1 VSHPSS
7 LEYITLALTLAALS
21 SSNDVIK
28 RLADLQWKSLVDSIA
43 SSANSQ
49 FENCLAI
56 ADVSGSMGYYG
67 HGDKKNPQPINVCL
81 ALTLLLGELA
91 SAPWNGCFF
100 TFSSDPAC
108 QFVDPSKPL
117 SERAAKVQ
125 GAHWEMST
133 NFYKVFDL
141 ILATAKR
148 EKLAPENMVKKLFIF
163 SDMQFDEAVDRQEG
177 ETEHRTI
184 KRKFEEAGYT
194 LPELVY
200 WNLAARGHGTAKP
213 ARADE
218 ESVALVSGYSGALMK
233 YFLGQQAEQED
244 EELAEEMQADWEKV
258 DEEESE
264 EGTEVVGKKRKN
276 GDGDG
281 DVDEGEAKKTKKK
294 KKNPLEVVKGIIG
307 AKSFE
312 GVVMVD

>member
-1 VSHPSS
+1 M
-7 LEYITLALTLAALS
+7 
-21 SSNDVIK
+21 IK

-43 SSANSQ
+43 SSANSK

-125 GAHWEMST
+125 ESHWEMST

-148 EKLAPENMVKKLFIF
+148 EKLSPENMVKKLFIF

-200 WNLAARGHGTAKP
+200 WNLAARGGGTAKP

-233 YFLGQQAEQED
+233 YFLGQKAEQED

-258 DEEESE
+258 DEEEESE
-264 EGTEVVGKKRKN
+264 EGNEGNEVKGTKRKN
-276 GDGDG
+276 GDGDE
-281 DVDEGEAKKTKKK
+281 DEGEAKKKKK
-294 KKNPLEVVKGIIG
+294 KKNPLEVVRGIIG

-312 GVVMVD
+312 GVVLVD

>member
-1 VSHPSS
+1 MIP
-7 LEYITLALTLAALS
+7 ALTLAALS

-67 HGDKKNPQPINVCL
+67 HGDKKNPQPINVCV

-91 SAPWNGCFF
+91 AAPWNGCFF

-125 GAHWEMST
+125 QAHWEMST

-148 EKLAPENMVKKLFIF
+148 EKLSPENMVKKLFIF

-200 WNLAARGHGTAKP
+200 WNLAARGQGTAKP

-218 ESVALVSGYSGALMK
+218 EGVALVSGYSGALMK

-244 EELAEEMQADWEKV
+244 GELAEMQADWEKV

-264 EGTEVVGKKRKN
+264 EGNEAKGTKRKN
-276 GDGDG
+276 GEGDG
-281 DVDEGEAKKTKKK
+281 GGDEGATKTKKK
-294 KKNPLEVVKGIIG
+294 KKNPIEVVKGVIG

-312 GVVMVD
+312 GVVLVD